1 MSLQSHSS
9 RKAFTESKTSRYGIR
24 PVNASALQEPSKTQL
39 GPEMQWLR
47 NELLEGAASK
57 PGKPFSEEYFQKLL
71 DRRKIK
77 QEV

>member
-9 RKAFTESKTSRYGIR
+9 CTALAQANTAHCDLRPINTS
-24 PVNASALQEPSKTQL
+24 SLHEPSKSQL
-39 GPEMQWLR
+39 SAEMQWLR

-71 DRRKIK
+71 DRKKIK

>member
-1 MSLQSHSS
+1 MSLHSHPFSN
-9 RKAFTESKTSRYGIR
+9 ALAEPKTVRYDLR
-24 PVNASALQEPSKTQL
+24 PINASALHEPTKYQL
-39 GPEMQWLR
+39 SSEMQWLR

-71 DRRKIK
+71 HRRKIK

>member
-9 RKAFTESKTSRYGIR
+9 RNALAESKNVRYDSRPI
-24 PVNASALQEPSKTQL
+24 NASALHEPSNIQL
-39 GPEMQWLR
+39 SSDMQWLR

-77 QEV
+77 QEG